1 MAKIEDFFSGSNAVR
16 EVDEAMY
23 GNLEPLKR
31 AVDAMANATYQ
42 CIYIIDYLKRNFLYV
57 SQNQLFL
64 CGNTAEQ
71 VQNMGYEFYVKY
83 VPKEEQQMLVE
94 LNEAG
99 FAKFNTMP
107 LDTRRSCF
115 MSYDFHLDNITSRHL
130 VNHKITPFALADDG
144 RVWLAMCVVS
154 LANNSTAGNIEFHLK
169 GEQRYWLYDLDVHC
183 WRECEMVKLRPQDKE
198 VLMLSAQGLTV
209 QQIADKMCRSI
220 DTVKTYKR
228 VLFERLNVNSI
239 TEALVTATN
248 SGLI

>member
-115 MSYDFHLDNITSRHL
+115 MSYDFHLDNSTSRHL